1 MATGRTDPE
10 LAIGDMFTRVNT
22 SRVSGVI
29 VEQIRGLIRGG
40 RLKPGD
46 RLPSE
51 RELGERFGVS
61 RVGLREAMRILEG
74 NGLITIRI
82 GSRGGAFVTAPTSSH
97 IGEGIVDLL
106 TLSVLRADEVT
117 EARRIFE
124 IGYVPLVCE
133 RADEDDISDLLEI
146 CERADAAVADGHYP
160 VALSGEFHVRVAKAT
175 HNDAIEMLARSFQ
188 GQVVRS
194 LQQAQDY
201 DPAVGVIGTKE
212 HRRFVSAVSS
222 RDVETAEAIMRRH
235 LERTARRL
243 RAREPRS
250 SGC

>member
-1 MATGRTDPE
+1 
-10 LAIGDMFTRVNT
+10 MFTRVNT
-22 SRVSGVI
+22 SRVSGGVI

-61 RVGLREAMRILEG
+61 RVGLREAMRVLEG
-74 NGLITIRI
+74 NGLITIRV

-124 IGYVPLVCE
+124 MGYVPLVCE

-160 VALSGEFHVRVAKAT
+160 PV
-175 HNDAIEMLARSFQ
+175 
-188 GQVVRS
+188 
-194 LQQAQDY
+194 
-201 DPAVGVIGTKE
+201 AVG
-212 HRRFVSAVSS
+212 
-222 RDVETAEAIMRRH
+222 
-235 LERTARRL
+235 
-243 RAREPRS
+243 
-250 SGC
+250 